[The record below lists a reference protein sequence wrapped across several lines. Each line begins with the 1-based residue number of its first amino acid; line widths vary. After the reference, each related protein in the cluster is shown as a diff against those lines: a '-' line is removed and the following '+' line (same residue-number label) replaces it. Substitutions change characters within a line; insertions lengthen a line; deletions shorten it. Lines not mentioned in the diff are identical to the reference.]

1 MFSTFLVKVLAIV
14 NVECEIQY
22 GRSIGLQRSSLV
34 ALICLF
40 DLCDDVISLILKL
53 RRTRSMLATGA
64 DNHCVGF
71 RSSFYDR
78 PRE

>member
-1 MFSTFLVKVLAIV
+1 MFSTFLVNILNIV
-14 NVECEIQY
+14 NVEGEIQY

-40 DLCDDVISLILKL
+40 DLCNDIISLIPKL
-53 RRTRSMLATGA
+53 RRTRSMLATGTN
-64 DNHCVGF
+64 NHRVGL
-71 RSSFYDR
+71 RSRFYDR